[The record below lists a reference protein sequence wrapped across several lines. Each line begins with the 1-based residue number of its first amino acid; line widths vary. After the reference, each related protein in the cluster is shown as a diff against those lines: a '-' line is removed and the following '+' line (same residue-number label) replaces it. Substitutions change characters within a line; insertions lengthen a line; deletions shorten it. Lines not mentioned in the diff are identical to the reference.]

1 MSFVLDNFMD
11 WLRPGDRAAFL
22 LTAQAL
28 LQHKAVDD
36 AQRDWFGRC
45 ARIML
50 GTPYEVCL
58 SLLCHGHEDD
68 EDQIYQGDRD
78 AFWLAAL
85 TLARYERMDDAHQN
99 WFAVCVEA
107 MLKSYSVTYSGPQ
120 CHEENWE
127 PEEDGVCPICLKKLS
142 EKPPSPG
149 PWYIL

>member
-1 MSFVLDNFMD
+1 MSFFYVYSYVL
-11 WLRPGDRAAFL
+11 AIV
-22 LTAQAL
+22 
-28 LQHKAVDD
+28 QHFCSRRKHCCSI
-36 AQRDWFGRC
+36 RLWT
-45 ARIML
+45 ML
-50 GTPYEVCL
+50 KEIG
-58 SLLCHGHEDD
+58 SG
-68 EDQIYQGDRD
+68 GDRD